1 MSKSFSLLMVAATYL
16 VLLVGAGPHREE
28 TTYAR
33 LIQAQERQV
42 HRLLVKFEQFQEDFH
57 PDALSQLREDL
68 EHTEGKTLEAA
79 LFDLTQIPPSK
90 EYALFHESWTE
101 ALRDLREA
109 YHIVTRNGSLRFIK
123 TFVESRDAFARAR
136 YRLYDL
142 RTFTPL
148 LRSYWRLPGTSPKT
162 DASDSRSIGSR
173 GTTGIIHSPKNNKP
187 ARYSL
192 YVPENYSPTL
202 HWPLVLA
209 LHGAGGR
216 GDEFLLTW
224 LRPAKTEG
232 FLVLAPQS
240 LGKSWDIADPEPDI
254 LAITEILA
262 TIRKSYRVDPDRILV
277 SGLSDGGTFAY
288 ILTGSRPNL
297 FAAVAPIAAT
307 LPPWIEMTKA
317 EQLPFLIVHGGRD
330 FIFPVFTARRAV
342 VRLKNSGIE
351 EVHYREL
358 PDWGHAYTY
367 SINET
372 IIMPWFKEFFM
383 D

>member
-1 MSKSFSLLMVAATYL
+1 MGKSFPLLIVTATYL
-16 VLLVGAGPHREE
+16 VLLVGAGPHPEE
-28 TTYAR
+28 TTYAS
-33 LIQAQERQV
+33 LIREQERQV
-42 HRLLVKFEQFQEDFH
+42 YRLLVKFEQFQEDFH

-68 EHTEGKTLEAA
+68 EHTEGKTLDAA

-90 EYALFHESWTE
+90 EYELFHESWTD
-101 ALRDLREA
+101 ALRELREA
-109 YHIVTRNGSLRFIK
+109 YRIVTQEGSVRFIK
-123 TFVESRDAFARAR
+123 AFIESRDAFARAR

-148 LRSYWRLPGTSPKT
+148 LSTYWRLPGASPKPG
-162 DASDSRSIGSR
+162 ASDSRSISSR
-173 GTTGIIHSPKNNKP
+173 GTTGIIHSPKEKKP

-192 YVPENYSPTL
+192 YVPENYSPTR

-240 LGKSWDIADPEPDI
+240 LGKSWGIANPEPDI
-254 LAITEILA
+254 LAITEVLA
-262 TIRKSYRVDPDRILV
+262 SIRKNYRVDPDRILV

-288 ILTGSRPNL
+288 VLAASRPNL

-307 LPPWIEMTKA
+307 LPPWTEMKKA
-317 EQLPFLIVHGGRD
+317 GQLPFLIVHGGRD

-342 VRLKNSGIE
+342 ARLKNSGIE
-351 EVHYREL
+351 EISYREL

-372 IIMPWFKEFFM
+372 IILPWFQALFM